1 MSRRKQP
8 ALPVPTTDEGAI
20 ALIGVY
26 AEVERSIREAAE
38 RADEKVAAAK
48 AEFDT
53 FLAGVA
59 PEQKDRFAAI
69 KSWWEAGAAERWAG
83 KKRSADVAGAKIGTR
98 LSTASVKMPKG
109 VKIDAIVE
117 WLRGLRWTGASRFL
131 RTKYELNKDAIIA
144 AWDDEADTRKVF
156 EGKGLKVSQADQFF
170 IDVTPPATKEEAR
183 TDGV

>member
-20 ALIGVY
+20 ALVAAYID
-26 AEVERSIREAAE
+26 VERSIRAAAE
-38 RADEKVAAAK
+38 RADAKIAGAK
-48 AEFDT
+48 AELDT
-53 FLAGVA
+53 FIAGVA

-69 KSWWEAGAAERWAG
+69 KSWWEAGAKDRWAG

-117 WLRGLRWTGASRFL
+117 WLRGLRWTGASRFI
-131 RTKYELNKDAIIA
+131 RTKYELNKDALIA

-156 EGKGLKVSQADQFF
+156 EGKGVKVSQADQFS
-170 IDVTPPATKEEAR
+170 IDVTPTETKEEDR
-183 TDGV
+183 TDG